1 MFMVEFPDG
10 DNFRLS
16 DFLAGLNLSESST
29 ECVKEILST
38 QMFHNFVEERRENPG
53 DPEVLFFDDTIN
65 AKFNRSKKVVLTGR
79 KKETAFLDD
88 NRSMVC
94 WLFLKYFV
102 VPLSMTNNS
111 FSCVE
116 NSYFLQ
122 F

>member
-1 MFMVEFPDG
+1 MVDDGLLDG
-10 DNFRLS
+10 DNFRLD
-16 DFLAGLNLSESST
+16 DFLTALNLPDSST

-38 QMFHNFVEERRENPG
+38 QMFHNFVEERRENPA

-94 WLFLKYFV
+94 SLFLKFG
-102 VPLSMTNNS
+102 S
-111 FSCVE
+111 FHCI
-116 NSYFLQ
+116 NDK
-122 F
+122 